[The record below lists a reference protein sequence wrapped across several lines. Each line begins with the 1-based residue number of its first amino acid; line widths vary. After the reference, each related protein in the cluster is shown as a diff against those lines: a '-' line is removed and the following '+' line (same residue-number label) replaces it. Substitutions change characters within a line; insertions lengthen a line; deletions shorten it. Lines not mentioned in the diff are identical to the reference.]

1 MPTQDKFADWPRP
14 GLQKQR
20 MCWSWGDSL
29 EKIMLG
35 KWAKVIWLTVLLSG
49 LCASAQAIT
58 TVAANEDSAVA
69 ATATPPA
76 DADNAAAPVRVA
88 LLLPLRSSVFGAAAD
103 AVRTGFLTASER
115 KKDNI
120 VITIIETGDAAQ
132 EVLNAYNDASG
143 KYDIIVGPLSRSAV
157 TALVQSAA
165 VRKPTIAL
173 GQPDLPDTADQRLPR
188 QMIMMGLSIEE
199 EARQVA
205 AWVEHEK
212 TPGKIF
218 AVSTNIAWQRRAVKA
233 FTQQARQQGMTV
245 ENLELSV
252 PNNALSATGLAQLG
266 QRIQTE
272 KPALLFVAL
281 DAAQTIQLRS
291 IKGNKQQGRLFRLDA
306 LAKLCQTGRAQC
318 IVGHAQFQVFHGHS
332 LLARLLSKCFHCPA
346 LPGDV
351 GRHGKDLA
359 GRLLMLDPGGNLA
372 RFFFNRQSHHDH
384 LARQSLIGRVGQ
396 IGLAQRNGRLAH
408 GGRLYQGRHC
418 AARQRTNDDVV
429 FSGGVVISVE
439 DFLGGITGFDD
450 GDDNVVFFALG
461 CCQETGTHRIGGRAE
476 HAGT

>member
-1 MPTQDKFADWPRP
+1 
-14 GLQKQR
+14 
-20 MCWSWGDSL
+20 L

-35 KWAKVIWLTVLLSG
+35 KWAKVILLTALLSG
-49 LCASAQAIT
+49 LCASVQAFT
-58 TVAANEDSAVA
+58 TVTDTAAVA
-69 ATATPPA
+69 TSPVAPPAAPASASATTPTATTDFSVLPVNNQP
-76 DADNAAAPVRVA
+76 PVRVA

-266 QRIQTE
+266 QRIQAE

-291 IKGNKQQGRLFRLDA
+291 AIGNDIALYGTSQLNPLTLATATAAINAAANNAAANAATGTPPAPDNRLPELDGVHLVDMPWQLQADNAAVMAYPRSVTNNDVKQNADLERLYALGIDAFRVA
-306 LAKLCQTGRAQC
+306 NEIAQQRSGFD
-318 IVGHAQFQVFHGHS
+318 IDGVT
-332 LLARLLSKCFHCPA
+332 
-346 LPGDV
+346 
-351 GRHGKDLA
+351 
-359 GRLLMLDPGGNLA
+359 
-372 RFFFNRQSHHDH
+372 
-384 LARQSLIGRVGQ
+384 GQ
-396 IGLAQRNGRLAH
+396 ITVNMAAGATYFQRKETQAV
-408 GGRLYQGRHC
+408 YQDGV
-418 AARQRTNDDVV
+418 AVPVANQR
-429 FSGGVVISVE
+429 
-439 DFLGGITGFDD
+439 
-450 GDDNVVFFALG
+450 
-461 CCQETGTHRIGGRAE
+461 
-476 HAGT
+476 